1 MINDKDLR
9 YLLSRIDRV
18 LTLKD
23 IEECIELMKEIVLD
37 NDSVT
42 PEIKKQYLFV
52 YIQCQ
57 QLLSLYI
64 AKEIKVKRRL
74 VLKNRFLSF
83 MRSKKK

>member
-9 YLLSRIDRV
+9 HLLSRIDRII
-18 LTLKD
+18 TLKD

-37 NDSVT
+37 DDNIT

-52 YIQCQ
+52 YLQCH

-64 AKEIKVKRRL
+64 AKETKIRRR
-74 VLKNRFLSF
+74 VAIKNRLLSF
-83 MRSKKK
+83 IRSKKK